1 MYNRDLVLRKIES
14 LKKYLDEL
22 ETFQALTFEEYRGK
36 ISNYRS
42 VERLIQLLVEVA
54 SDINAHLLA
63 RMQNVA
69 VEDYRSSFLLMGE
82 KGLLNPTLA
91 QDLSKATGM
100 RNRLVHD
107 YEKIDDQA
115 VFHAIP
121 LALSGFKEY
130 IKQVLN
136 ILEP

>member
-1 MYNRDLVLRKIES
+1 
-14 LKKYLDEL
+14 
-22 ETFQALTFEEYRGK
+22 
-36 ISNYRS
+36 
-42 VERLIQLLVEVA
+42 
-54 SDINAHLLA
+54 
-63 RMQNVA
+63 MQNIA

-121 LALSGFKEY
+121 LALSGFNEY
-130 IKQVLN
+130 IKQILN
-136 ILEP
+136 ILEQ

>member
-14 LKKYLDEL
+14 LKRYLDEL
-22 ETFQALTFEEYRGK
+22 STFRTLTFEEYKGK

-63 RMQNVA
+63 RMRGIA
-69 VEDYRSSFLLMGE
+69 VEDYRSSFLRMGE
-82 KGLLNPTLA
+82 TGLLDPALA
-91 QDLSKATGM
+91 QDLSRATGM

-107 YEKIDDQA
+107 YEKIDDRT
-115 VFHAIP
+115 VFNTIP
-121 LALSGFKEY
+121 LALAGFKEY
-130 IKQVLN
+130 IRQILN
-136 ILEP
+136 LL

>member
-1 MYNRDLVLRKIES
+1 MFNRDLVLRKIES
-14 LKKYLDEL
+14 LKIYLDEL
-22 ETFQALTFEEYRGK
+22 ETFQPLTFDEYRAK

-63 RMQNVA
+63 RMQNIA

-91 QDLSKATGM
+91 QDLSQATGM

-130 IKQVLN
+130 IKQILK